1 MGKGSEN
8 GGVMDYKKCAEGILK
23 GVGGKGN
30 IISAAHCAT
39 KLRLVIADNSKMDTK
54 AVENVDGVKGVFEA
68 SGQIQIII
76 GTGTVN
82 KVYAE
87 FIQLA
92 GVSEA
97 TKDDVKQAAASKQ
110 NFFFRAI
117 KTLGDVFV
125 PIIPAIVASGLLNG
139 LLGGLSNAID
149 GMADSS
155 WYELLNIFSSAA
167 LAMLP
172 ILIAISAAKKFGG
185 NPYLAAVIGY
195 IMINPALVNA
205 WTVWNYEGTIP
216 TWNIFGIEIQKI
228 GYQGHVI
235 PVIISILFMSA
246 LEKWLHKIV
255 PEVIDLFV
263 TPLVTVLVTGLLT
276 LLVIGPVFKVVEDYI
291 VTGAKWL
298 IALPYG
304 IGGLLV
310 GFFYAFTVVAG
321 FHHMYNMIEAQM
333 LGTVVNGVKGLNTWM
348 PVATAANVGQGAA
361 ALAVA
366 FKSKNKKTKSMAL
379 PSSLSAFLGITEP
392 AIFGVNVRYRTPFI
406 AGCIGG
412 AAGGLLASLFGVGAT
427 AYGITGL
434 FGFLITTD
442 FWWQYAVV
450 MLASTVVAFIVS
462 FVLYKDPVEVSAAAP
477 VADEKEKKAAPSVAG
492 ELLAPL
498 NGKAI
503 PLDKVSDATFASGA
517 LGNGAAIIPSEGVVY
532 SPVDGE
538 ISMFYDTKHAIGITA
553 NDGTE
558 ILIHIGIDTVNLEG
572 KPFKGFIKEGDK
584 VSCGDK
590 LVEFDIDMIKKAGC
604 DIVTPVIITNT
615 DDILDAGKSIN
626 YAEAVTA
633 EKEIK
638 KGEAFIKINKAS

>member
-1 MGKGSEN
+1 
-8 GGVMDYKKCAEGILK
+8 MDYKKCAEGILK

-39 KLRLVIADNSKMDTK
+39 RLRLVIADNSKMDTK

-298 IALPYG
+298 IAL
-304 IGGLLV
+304 
-310 GFFYAFTVVAG
+310 
-321 FHHMYNMIEAQM
+321 
-333 LGTVVNGVKGLNTWM
+333 
-348 PVATAANVGQGAA
+348 
-361 ALAVA
+361 
-366 FKSKNKKTKSMAL
+366 
-379 PSSLSAFLGITEP
+379 
-392 AIFGVNVRYRTPFI
+392 
-406 AGCIGG
+406 
-412 AAGGLLASLFGVGAT
+412 
-427 AYGITGL
+427 
-434 FGFLITTD
+434 
-442 FWWQYAVV
+442 
-450 MLASTVVAFIVS
+450 
-462 FVLYKDPVEVSAAAP
+462 
-477 VADEKEKKAAPSVAG
+477 
-492 ELLAPL
+492 
-498 NGKAI
+498 
-503 PLDKVSDATFASGA
+503 
-517 LGNGAAIIPSEGVVY
+517 
-532 SPVDGE
+532 
-538 ISMFYDTKHAIGITA
+538 
-553 NDGTE
+553 
-558 ILIHIGIDTVNLEG
+558 
-572 KPFKGFIKEGDK
+572 
-584 VSCGDK
+584 
-590 LVEFDIDMIKKAGC
+590 
-604 DIVTPVIITNT
+604 
-615 DDILDAGKSIN
+615 
-626 YAEAVTA
+626 
-633 EKEIK
+633 
-638 KGEAFIKINKAS
+638 